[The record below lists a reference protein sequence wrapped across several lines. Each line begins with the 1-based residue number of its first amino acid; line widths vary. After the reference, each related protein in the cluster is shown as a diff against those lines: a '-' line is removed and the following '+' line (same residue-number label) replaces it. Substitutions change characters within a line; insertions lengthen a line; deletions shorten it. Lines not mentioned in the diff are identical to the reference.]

1 MDNGYICRY
10 PFLFIHYLQT
20 MKRIITRIFQGLLL
34 LLSLLTGTYFLGP
47 KPASP
52 QLVQP
57 MLTAFVSLPILEQ
70 EIDKNEKQVKGIKP
84 ENEAKIVWADS
95 TKKVKTKVAM
105 LYLHGFG
112 ASEKE
117 GYPTNIHLADTFDC
131 NMYLARLSEHGINVG
146 DDNFLNF
153 TADSYYQSGE
163 KALHIAQ
170 QLGDSVVIIST
181 SAGAALGLFLAS
193 RHPEVKAIL
202 MYSPAIKLYKK
213 EAAMMPGP
221 WGLQIA
227 KWVTGKDHNDW
238 VYKNASHAKYWTNH
252 QRFEGVVQ
260 FSIFLKETMIPSTFN
275 QVKCP
280 VFMGYYYRDEE
291 NQDKVVSVAAMQ
303 EMFEQLGTSQHL
315 KRKIDFPNANNHVIA
330 TSFLSDEWQN
340 VEAESIKFMR
350 EITKM

>member
-1 MDNGYICRY
+1 
-10 PFLFIHYLQT
+10 
-20 MKRIITRIFQGLLL
+20 MKRIIIRIVQGLLIL
-34 LLSLLTGTYFLGP
+34 LVSLTGIYFLGP

-52 QLVQP
+52 QLLKP
-57 MLTAFVSLPILEQ
+57 TLALSVSLPILEQ
-70 EIDKNEKQVKGIKP
+70 EITVSEKQVKGIKP

-95 TKKVKTKVAM
+95 SKKVKTKVAM

-117 GYPTNIHLADTFDC
+117 GYPTNTDLADTFDC
-131 NMYLARLSEHGINVG
+131 NLYLARLSEHGINVG

-153 TADSYYQSGE
+153 TADNYYQSGE
-163 KALHIAQ
+163 KALNIAK
-170 QLGDSVVIIST
+170 QLGDSVVIVAT
-181 SAGAALGLFLAS
+181 SAGAAMGLFLVS
-193 RHPEVKAIL
+193 RHPEVKALL

-227 KWVTGKDHNDW
+227 KWVTGKEHNDW
-238 VYKNASHAKYWTNH
+238 VYKNQNHGKYWTNH

-260 FSIFLKETMIPSTFN
+260 FSVFLKETMTPSTFG

-291 NQDKVVSVAAMQ
+291 NQDKVVSVDAMQ
-303 EMFEQLGTSQHL
+303 EMFEQLGAPQYL
-315 KRKIDFPNANNHVIA
+315 KRKVDFPNANNHVIA
-330 TSFLSDEWQN
+330 TSFLSDAWQD
-340 VEAESIKFMR
+340 VEMESIKFMR
-350 EITKM
+350 DVVKM

>member
-1 MDNGYICRY
+1 
-10 PFLFIHYLQT
+10 
-20 MKRIITRIFQGLLL
+20 MKRIIIRIVQGLLIL
-34 LLSLLTGTYFLGP
+34 LVSLTGIYFLGP

-52 QLVQP
+52 QLLKP
-57 MLTAFVSLPILEQ
+57 TLALSVSLPILEQ
-70 EIDKNEKQVKGIKP
+70 EITVSEKQVKGIKP

-95 TKKVKTKVAM
+95 SKKVKTKVAM

-117 GYPTNIHLADTFDC
+117 GYPTNTDLADTFDC
-131 NMYLARLSEHGINVG
+131 NLYLARLSEHGINVG

-153 TADSYYQSGE
+153 TADNYYQSGE
-163 KALHIAQ
+163 KALNIAK
-170 QLGDSVVIIST
+170 QLGDSVVIVAT
-181 SAGAALGLFLAS
+181 SAGAAMGLFLVS
-193 RHPEVKAIL
+193 RHPEVKALL

-227 KWVTGKDHNDW
+227 KWVTGKEHNDW
-238 VYKNASHAKYWTNH
+238 VYKNQNHGKYWTNH

-260 FSIFLKETMIPSTFN
+260 FSVFLKETMTPSTFG

-291 NQDKVVSVAAMQ
+291 NQDKVVSVVAMQ
-303 EMFEQLGTSQHL
+303 EMFEQLGTPQYL
-315 KRKIDFPNANNHVIA
+315 KRKVNFPDANNHVIA
-330 TSFLSDEWQN
+330 TSFLSDAWQK
-340 VEAESIKFMR
+340 VESESIKFMR
-350 EITKM
+350 DVVKM

>member
-1 MDNGYICRY
+1 
-10 PFLFIHYLQT
+10 
-20 MKRIITRIFQGLLL
+20 MKRFIIRTFQGLLV
-34 LLSLLTGTYFLGP
+34 LLTSLTGIYFLGP
-47 KPASP
+47 KPALP
-52 QLVQP
+52 QFLKP
-57 MLTAFVSLPILEQ
+57 TFTPFPKDSGFRTSTVSLSILEQ
-70 EIDKNEKQVKGIKP
+70 EIDKSEKQVKGIKP

-95 TKKVKTKVAM
+95 TKKVKTKVAL

-112 ASEKE
+112 GSEKE
-117 GYPTNIHLADTFDC
+117 GYPTNIHLADTFNS

-170 QLGDSVVIIST
+170 QLGDSVVIVAT
-181 SAGAALGLFLAS
+181 SAGAAMGLFLVS

-202 MYSPAIKLYKK
+202 MYSPAIKLFKK

-221 WGLQIA
+221 WGLQIT

-260 FSIFLKETMIPSTFN
+260 FSVFLKETMTPQTFS

-291 NQDKVVSVAAMQ
+291 NQDKVVSVPAMQ

-330 TSFLSDEWQN
+330 TSFLSNAWQD

-350 EITKM
+350 EIVKM

>member
-1 MDNGYICRY
+1 
-10 PFLFIHYLQT
+10 
-20 MKRIITRIFQGLLL
+20 MKRIIIRIVQGLLIL
-34 LLSLLTGTYFLGP
+34 LVSLTGIYFLGP

-52 QLVQP
+52 QLLKP
-57 MLTAFVSLPILEQ
+57 TLALSVSLPILEQ
-70 EIDKNEKQVKGIKP
+70 EITVSEKQVKGIKP

-95 TKKVKTKVAM
+95 SKKVKTKVAM

-117 GYPTNIHLADTFDC
+117 GYPTNTDLADTFDC
-131 NMYLARLSEHGINVG
+131 NLYLARLSEHGINVG

-153 TADSYYQSGE
+153 TADNYYQSGE
-163 KALHIAQ
+163 KALNIAK
-170 QLGDSVVIIST
+170 QLGDSVVIVAT
-181 SAGAALGLFLAS
+181 SAGAAMGLFLVS
-193 RHPEVKAIL
+193 RHPEVKALL

-227 KWVTGKDHNDW
+227 KWVTGKEHNDW
-238 VYKNASHAKYWTNH
+238 VYKNQNHGKYWTNH

-260 FSIFLKETMIPSTFN
+260 FSVFLKETMTPSTFG

-303 EMFEQLGTSQHL
+303 EMFEQLGTPQYL
-315 KRKIDFPNANNHVIA
+315 KRKVNFPDANNHVIA
-330 TSFLSDEWQN
+330 TSFLSDAWQK
-340 VEAESIKFMR
+340 VEMESIKFMKDVV
-350 EITKM
+350 KM

>member
-1 MDNGYICRY
+1 MDNGYICRH
-10 PFLFIHYLQT
+10 PLFFQLTTT
-20 MKRIITRIFQGLLL
+20 MKRIIIRIVQGLLL

-47 KPASP
+47 KPAPP
-52 QLVQP
+52 QLLQP
-57 MLTAFVSLPILEQ
+57 TFAPSLSLSILEQ
-70 EIDKNEKQVKGIKP
+70 EIDKSEKQVKGIKP
-84 ENEAKIVWADS
+84 NNEAKIVWADS
-95 TKKVKTKVAM
+95 SKKIKTKVAL

-117 GYPTNIHLADTFDC
+117 GYPTNLHLADTFDC
-131 NMYLARLSEHGINVG
+131 NMYLARLAEHGISIG

-153 TADSYYQSGE
+153 TADNYYQSGE
-163 KALHIAQ
+163 KALHIAK
-170 QLGDSVVIIST
+170 QLGDSVVIVST
-181 SAGAALGLFLAS
+181 SAGAAMGLFLAS

-202 MYSPAIKLYKK
+202 TYSPAIKLFKK

-227 KWVTGKDHNDW
+227 KWVTGKEHNDW
-238 VYKNASHAKYWTNH
+238 VYKNENHGKYWTNH

-260 FSIFLKETMIPSTFN
+260 FSIFLKETMKAETFS

-303 EMFEQLGTSQHL
+303 EMFEQLGTPQYL

-330 TSFLSDEWQN
+330 TSFLSNAWQD
-340 VEAESIKFMR
+340 VEMESIKFMR
-350 EITKM
+350 EIVKM